1 MKQREFSNVL
11 NQFAKGHKH
20 ELKKGGRAVIYQ
32 RVSSKKQEDG
42 FSPETQLER
51 CYEWAHQH
59 QYEVVE
65 CFDGEHESAKSDAN
79 RKRFNKMLKFVM
91 DKSNR
96 IDAVIVYTTSRF
108 SRTGTKSFSI
118 VDELMERGIP
128 LFSATS
134 SYDARTADGKM
145 LQGMELLMANHAN
158 TINSQTVRDNGA
170 KALREGRWI
179 QAPPRG
185 YDMKTTKKQQAIT
198 VNADGELIRKAFS
211 LKANENLTNEEV
223 RVKMKA
229 MGLDLP
235 KQYWSRIFRNIFYAG
250 YFSHPFLEG
259 ELIKGPHEPLVSL
272 EVFLKVNGML
282 FKAHNRGY
290 ETKTDK
296 EYAPLL
302 GSLKCPVC
310 GHNMTASL
318 STKMRK
324 KYGRNIGYYVCSRK
338 DCKCNVAARRANE
351 AFEEWADGI
360 ALPEAFSEAL
370 EAQLRKAFPTLNKQG
385 QDEVSALKANLSK
398 KESEIERIEYNLATA
413 ANAKVLETCTKTLA
427 KAEGERDEILLELQ
441 DKDKEILNL
450 DDFIKNGMDMRNN
463 ILKLWRLSDLTHKRL
478 IQNLIFPDGIVWDKE
493 NDDIEPRSKNEF
505 LFTWG
510 LKSGG
515 YGEKEKGQTL
525 DYEDLSALA
534 PPVGLEPT
542 TL

>member
-1 MKQREFSNVL
+1 MQQQEQSNIL
-11 NQFAKGHKH
+11 NRFAKGHKH
-20 ELKKGGRAVIYQ
+20 VLKMGGRAVIYQ
-32 RVSSKKQEDG
+32 RVSSKEQEAG
-42 FSPETQLER
+42 FSPETQLEI
-51 CYEWAHQH
+51 CNEWAKKNH
-59 QYEVVE
+59 YEVVKT
-65 CFDGEHESAKSDAN
+65 FGGESESAKTDTN
-79 RKRFNKMLKFVM
+79 RKRFNQVLKFVR
-91 DKSNR
+91 DKKNR
-96 IDAVIVYTTSRF
+96 IDAVIVYCTSRF
-108 SRTGTKSFSI
+108 SRTGEFSI
-118 VDELMERGIP
+118 VDELLARGIP
-128 LFSATS
+128 VFSATS

-145 LQGMELLMANHAN
+145 TQRIELVMAERENA
-158 TINSQTVRDNGA
+158 IKSKAVKDNGA
-170 KALREGRWI
+170 RALRSGRWI
-179 QAPPRG
+179 QAPPKG
-185 YDMKTTKKQQAIT
+185 YDMKTTRAQQTIK
-198 VNADGELIRKAFS
+198 VNAEGDLIRRAFMMKAD
-211 LKANENLTNEEV
+211 ENLTNEEV

-259 ELIKGPHEPLVSL
+259 EVIKGPHEPLVSL
-272 EVFLKVNGML
+272 DMFLKVNGML

-338 DCKCNVAARRANE
+338 DCKCNVAAKRANE

-360 ALPEAFSEAL
+360 ALPEEFSEAL

-385 QDEVSALKANLSK
+385 QDEVSAIKATLSK

-413 ANAKVLETCTKTLA
+413 TNAKVLETCTKTLA

-478 IQNLIFPDGIVWDKE
+478 IQNLIFPDGVVWDKE

-510 LKSGG
+510 SKSGG
-515 YGEKEKGQTL
+515 YEDKENGQTA
-525 DYEDLSALA
+525 DFCNLSALA